1 MNKLGHINLF
11 KLKITIEKAQSYLT
25 KVKLQTVSLSRYKCS
40 CRDRDENSMKATMV
54 DDVNFFPLGK
64 TVVSIIL

>member
-11 KLKITIEKAQSYLT
+11 RLKITKEKAQMYLT
-25 KVKLQTVSLSRYKCS
+25 KVRLQTVSLSRYKCS

-64 TVVSIIL
+64 TMVSVIL